1 MEVGDSEINEWL
13 IEQNDLKTATKW
25 SSSKNLLNCK
35 LIDKHVIIQECKFSL
50 RDRKAYVRTYVDDWR
65 KKNSITLTSL

>member
-1 MEVGDSEINEWL
+1 MEVGDRDINEWL

-50 RDRKAYVRTYVDDWR
+50 RDRKAYVRTCVDDWR
-65 KKNSITLTSL
+65 KKNSITLTSS